1 MTEEEVF
8 LHKDHMPKEVE
19 IEIDRLDL
27 YDNNTSGRN
36 AELRDTYLE
45 AEREY
50 VLELLKSEEIRKL
63 IKEYNFEDSDKLFEA
78 AQKIMF
84 EVENNLIPYDK
95 MEQIEQVLTI
105 LLASIK
111 DKVLVKKLELYR
123 DFSEEKE
130 QGGRSR

>member
-19 IEIDRLDL
+19 IEIDRLNL

-50 VLELLKSEEIRKL
+50 VLELLK
-63 IKEYNFEDSDKLFEA
+63 
-78 AQKIMF
+78 
-84 EVENNLIPYDK
+84 
-95 MEQIEQVLTI
+95 
-105 LLASIK
+105 
-111 DKVLVKKLELYR
+111 
-123 DFSEEKE
+123 
-130 QGGRSR
+130 